1 MKQFDVIR
9 LVNEQPYLKN
19 NLRKDDSGV
28 VLKIEKSNCIV
39 RFVNESNEFDYAV
52 VKVNKSDVILDG
64 YKLPQ
69 SIKEDYVENLE
80 KLLNDKDRL
89 NRVPMEDYDEVE
101 VIVEKEEY
109 AKAGVHKGEIG
120 YVMDF
125 KAVDNHLL
133 VDFPYL
139 PEEYWDDA
147 LCVDY
152 RDLKI
157 LRRNGKEY
165 KGE

>member
-9 LVNEQPYLKN
+9 LVNEQPYLKS

-39 RFVNESNEFDYAV
+39 RFVNVSNKFDYAV

>member
-1 MKQFDVIR
+1 MKQFDWVI
-9 LVNEQPYLKN
+9 LVNEEPYLKN
-19 NLRKDDSGV
+19 NLFKGCSGV
-28 VLKIEKSNCIV
+28 VLKIEEAKYIV
-39 RFVNESNEFDYAV
+39 SFFNNKNEGDTAV
-52 VKVNKSDVILDG
+52 VKVDKKDVKKDPYSMSPELE
-64 YKLPQ
+64 KLL
-69 SIKEDYVENLE
+69 KDNFE

>member
-1 MKQFDVIR
+1 MKQFDVVKLI
-9 LVNEQPYLKN
+9 NEKPYLKN
-19 NLRKDDSGV
+19 NLSIGDSGV
-28 VLKIEKSNCIV
+28 VLQIDNQFCIV
-39 RFVNESNEFDYAV
+39 RFVNLKNKFDYAV
-52 VKVNKSDVILDG
+52 VKVNNSDVVLDDYQLPQYIKDG
-64 YKLPQ
+64 YK
-69 SIKEDYVENLE
+69 EDLSE
-80 KLLNDKDRL
+80 LLKDKDIL
-89 NRVPMEDYDEVE
+89 NIVPMEDFDEVE

-125 KAVDNHLL
+125 TAVDNHLL

-157 LRRNGKEY
+157 LKRHGKEY
-165 KGE
+165 K

>member
-39 RFVNESNEFDYAV
+39 RFVNESNKFDYAV